1 MIGFAL
7 STKEISFE
15 LGESF
20 CDGAQ
25 SRHWQDFAFIDLLV
39 CVPDPYWFCF
49 HRGFTWTCTTVV
61 PTELH
66 RNKLNYGPC
75 LGNYQSSMLNNNIAE
90 HTDLRVCRLNGRL
103 DLNLRD
109 HLGPDEMPPKASKCV
124 HIDAKVSNKTRL
136 KIHLK
141 RPPSRISVL
150 HSGIVIAVFM
160 AHYFCCCGKIHQ
172 RILLCILQFVSSLQS
187 LAASRILETF
197 PSSTAFEDLSIPK
210 ALAEELAVLSKLQST
225 AVLKNF

>member
-141 RPPSRISVL
+141 RPSRISVFAFRHCDCRFYGTL
-150 HSGIVIAVFM
+150 F
-160 AHYFCCCGKIHQ
+160 
-172 RILLCILQFVSSLQS
+172 LL
-187 LAASRILETF
+187 R
-197 PSSTAFEDLSIPK
+197 
-210 ALAEELAVLSKLQST
+210 
-225 AVLKNF
+225 

>member
-1 MIGFAL
+1 MYFRYGYVIGFAL

-141 RPPSRISVL
+141 KDL
-150 HSGIVIAVFM
+150 LAG
-160 AHYFCCCGKIHQ
+160 YLFC
-172 RILLCILQFVSSLQS
+172 
-187 LAASRILETF
+187 
-197 PSSTAFEDLSIPK
+197 IP
-210 ALAEELAVLSKLQST
+210 AL
-225 AVLKNF
+225 

>member
-1 MIGFAL
+1 MGENREMT
-7 STKEISFE
+7 STARIPPKATYVHLF

-49 HRGFTWTCTTVV
+49 HRGFTWTCATVV

-66 RNKLNYGPC
+66 CNKLNYGPNHGH
-75 LGNYQSSMLNNNIAE
+75 LGNYQSSILNNIAE
-90 HTDLRVCRLNGRL
+90 QPTTATDLRVCRLNGRL

-124 HIDAKVSNKTRL
+124 HIDAK
-136 KIHLK
+136 
-141 RPPSRISVL
+141 
-150 HSGIVIAVFM
+150 
-160 AHYFCCCGKIHQ
+160 
-172 RILLCILQFVSSLQS
+172 FVSSLQS

-210 ALAEELAVLSKLQST
+210 ALAEELALLSKLQST
-225 AVLKNF
+225 AHLRNF